1 MSHSNTPTTMK
12 TINICTCVLAG
23 LLTLLI
29 TSSCEDWFDVDPRT
43 EIKENDL
50 FKDESGYFDA
60 LVGVYSIMGR
70 QALYGDELTMGSVD
84 AISQIYYIGYGT
96 AHPLYY
102 MSTFEYDNT
111 RVRPVID
118 AMWSNMYEAIANVN
132 NLLAHIDNADP
143 GMFESNNYQL
153 IKGEALALRAYLH
166 FDILRLFGPSFRMD
180 KDRK

>member
-70 QALYGDELTMGSVD
+70 QALYGDELTMV
-84 AISQIYYIGYGT
+84 
-96 AHPLYY
+96 
-102 MSTFEYDNT
+102 
-111 RVRPVID
+111 
-118 AMWSNMYEAIANVN
+118 
-132 NLLAHIDNADP
+132 
-143 GMFESNNYQL
+143 
-153 IKGEALALRAYLH
+153 
-166 FDILRLFGPSFRMD
+166 
-180 KDRK
+180 